1 MMKKFNKILII
12 IAIILVFLGA
22 TLLIFKQNKKDDD
35 NFKVESL
42 INFNISNDIEHET
55 SFISNNTYLV
65 VVLKN
70 NSNTNIIKANLKV
83 NFTSEEVNEEI
94 NMFLKDNKTL
104 VLVKIPDNLIN
115 NILNEKIKITLDVI
129 KEGNTNI
136 IDISSLN
143 KNIKYNPSLSNEYIN
158 INIDGNNTTS
168 KDIKL
173 LMGNIIMY
181 KNNKIVEAK
190 TFGIENIKSKS
201 NFSKVV
207 SFSNVDYDKIE
218 VYYTFAY

>member
-35 NFKVESL
+35 IPNEESL

-94 NMFLKDNKTL
+94 IQKKRIPVKSIAKAVKKAPGTAKRKFLL
-104 VLVKIPDNLIN
+104 S
-115 NILNEKIKITLDVI
+115 
-129 KEGNTNI
+129 KERRI
-136 IDISSLN
+136 
-143 KNIKYNPSLSNEYIN
+143 
-158 INIDGNNTTS
+158 
-168 KDIKL
+168 
-173 LMGNIIMY
+173 
-181 KNNKIVEAK
+181 
-190 TFGIENIKSKS
+190 
-201 NFSKVV
+201 
-207 SFSNVDYDKIE
+207 
-218 VYYTFAY
+218 

>member
-22 TLLIFKQNKKDDD
+22 TLLIFKQNKKDD
-35 NFKVESL
+35 NIPNEESL

-104 VLVKIPDNLIN
+104 VLVKIPDNLVN

-143 KNIKYNPSLSNEYIN
+143 KNIKYNPSLNNEYIN

-201 NFSKVV
+201 SFSKVV
-207 SFSNVDYDKIE
+207 SLSNVNYDKIE

>member
-22 TLLIFKQNKKDDD
+22 TLLIFKQNKKDD
-35 NFKVESL
+35 NIPNEESL

-94 NMFLKDNKTL
+94 N
-104 VLVKIPDNLIN
+104 
-115 NILNEKIKITLDVI
+115 IT
-129 KEGNTNI
+129 
-136 IDISSLN
+136 
-143 KNIKYNPSLSNEYIN
+143 
-158 INIDGNNTTS
+158 
-168 KDIKL
+168 
-173 LMGNIIMY
+173 
-181 KNNKIVEAK
+181 
-190 TFGIENIKSKS
+190 
-201 NFSKVV
+201 
-207 SFSNVDYDKIE
+207 
-218 VYYTFAY
+218 

>member
-35 NFKVESL
+35 NFKEESL

-143 KNIKYNPSLSNEYIN
+143 KNIKYNPSLNNEYIN

-201 NFSKVV
+201 SFSKVV
-207 SFSNVDYDKIE
+207 SLSNVNYDKIE

>member
-35 NFKVESL
+35 IPNEESL

-129 KEGNTNI
+129 KEGNLNI